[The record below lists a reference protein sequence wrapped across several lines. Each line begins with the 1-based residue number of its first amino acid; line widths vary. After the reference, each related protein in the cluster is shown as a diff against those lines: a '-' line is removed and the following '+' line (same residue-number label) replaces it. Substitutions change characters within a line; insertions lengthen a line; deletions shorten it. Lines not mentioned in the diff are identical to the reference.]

1 MIIATLVY
9 ALVFGSLVALAAA
22 AADVVLR
29 LGNRAARGIWLAAL
43 GVTVVGTALAPA
55 RAAHRPMVAVA
66 GAAPAVPASHSMS
79 LPDRIARSVEIVRQA
94 GTSIVNGAL
103 AWMPGSRA
111 ARLDRWLA
119 AAWIVASIAAIAML
133 LAVHQHFRTA
143 RRAWPVITLD
153 DTRVRLAP
161 HTGPAVL
168 GLAAPEIV
176 VPAWFVAR
184 SRAEQHVALDHE
196 REHVRTRDPLVLAA
210 GFGAAA
216 LMPWN
221 PAVWWMLARLR
232 LAVELDCDARVLRR
246 GVTARSYGALLIDLA
261 GRSAAGA
268 GIPVL
273 GLTLTHLER
282 RLIAM
287 TPHRRPFSSARGSLL
302 AAAAV
307 VALVVACN
315 TPVPTAPERAQ
326 ASRAKTLA
334 APLPDTLVLR
344 LDGLMKMAVATESL
358 HVNFRPDHMKIKSDA
373 GDSVR
378 SRVHYV
384 ITSFRADGQQEQ
396 QKHSVV
402 EPDTPKLFDGL
413 VVIDGMISNNES
425 LTQLSP
431 QRIDRIDVLKHSAA
445 LHSFADPRA
454 ANGVIMVT
462 TKKP

>member
-1 MIIATLVY
+1 RDHGRNLFSSPRAPRHGRPLATGVRHCRRGARSVRRRARLHLGPLGPPDARGKRLRAAPGEGTSVSLLPGGESRTRRRQRARPHSRRDLPGLGRADVRPTGVRPRAEPRGARAHAAAPRRAAQGEAMII
-9 ALVFGSLVALAAA
+9 GSLVALAAA

-43 GVTVVGTALAPA
+43 GVTVIGTALAPA

-66 GAAPAVPASHSMS
+66 GAASAVPASHTMS

-119 AAWIVASIAAIAML
+119 AAWIVASIAEIAML
-133 LAVHQHFRTA
+133 LAVHQLFRTA
-143 RRAWPVITLD
+143 RRACPVSTRD

-168 GLAAPEIV
+168 GLAAAEIV
-176 VPAWFVAR
+176 VSAWFVGR

-268 GIPVL
+268 RIPVL

-287 TPHRRPFSSARGSLL
+287 TPHRRPFHLPAAACSPRRPWLRWSSPATLRCRRRPSARKPAG
-302 AAAAV
+302 
-307 VALVVACN
+307 
-315 TPVPTAPERAQ
+315 R
-326 ASRAKTLA
+326 R
-334 APLPDTLVLR
+334 R
-344 LDGLMKMAVATESL
+344 SL
-358 HVNFRPDHMKIKSDA
+358 HRCPT
-373 GDSVR
+373 R
-378 SRVHYV
+378 S
-384 ITSFRADGQQEQ
+384 SFVSTD
-396 QKHSVV
+396 
-402 EPDTPKLFDGL
+402 
-413 VVIDGMISNNES
+413 
-425 LTQLSP
+425 
-431 QRIDRIDVLKHSAA
+431 
-445 LHSFADPRA
+445 
-454 ANGVIMVT
+454 
-462 TKKP
+462 